1 MFFSFQVIAIFT
13 KFSKFLPS
21 IAIYS
26 QVCLKLVSVVYLSY
40 LQACWNLELRKQTQK
55 EKKRKIQ
62 EKCKENKKMVEQV
75 GAVEKGK
82 GCVLV

>member
-1 MFFSFQVIAIFT
+1 M
-13 KFSKFLPS
+13 PS

-55 EKKRKIQ
+55 EKKKKNTRKIQ
-62 EKCKENKKMVEQV
+62 EKKKNGGTSWCSRERQGMCSGLELM
-75 GAVEKGK
+75 GA
-82 GCVLV
+82 